1 MARKTIAGFPGMAER
16 RALIQKLRNTGDEGS
31 IKPYLEAL
39 KTLDQLMEQYSKK
52 DIFDLARVLKEEDKQ
67 HLMTAVLDAAN
78 KGETFLADA
87 ERKGLLQEEVPLLAE
102 QMQELLSTD
111 YAALSAYDPAQPLSL
126 PELQEEA
133 RTLTVDFRGKKL
145 DVRSGASAERI
156 PMTVTDADGSKRR
169 GFFSKA
175 RYVNIETE
183 YQKAIA
189 KAKEF
194 CNEAGKKALGGM
206 LNKIKTSLSGLKNY
220 VEESKRDDLAL
231 ATAAVNANPKKA
243 HGWSKELLKSYKVP
257 VKNVPDKALAVLDDF
272 FASQKKSASN
282 QVGLN
287 DLKLKNGVRLDNR
300 NSAMSAVADLLGTP
314 RLLARSTPMRFLEE
328 DGRESEGTFME
339 YADGVDLQRS
349 GTDNR
354 KPYAQVADEPFI
366 ESDNPLIKQLS
377 DMQVLDYLCGNVDRH
392 GANLVYQI
400 DQAGKIIGV
409 QGIDNDSSFGRFSD
423 QKEKVN
429 RMYGLDQMGVMSA
442 GMAEK
447 LENLTPEMLKL
458 SLRGYGLEKEDVEAA
473 CKRLNDVKLR
483 IKNANKLGDI
493 ETGFPKLE
501 KGKLNI
507 ISDASIGKLNV
518 KYLKDQCGETLLSA
532 VTDTLKA
539 DLKIA
544 RDNGFTR
551 KYYMDHPNEFAPP
564 AAPQEIATT
573 ARRFTAGGMA
583 DALGET
589 ARLLKNEATGFDLSK
604 YTGYWTRS
612 SGAFRDM
619 VRAASAAAKIQD
631 RLAKTFARNPDRQKL
646 LRDDEA
652 VQAEKLLSDNAMELL
667 ERQTNQYLQRK
678 MTQRG
683 AVDHQDLLEKANGEY
698 ERKRI
703 EYALKMHDAVQTYK
717 RLDDPSA
724 KEEQTERNIVET
736 RIQAK
741 EQRKQAAEEGIGA
754 KNL

>member
-1 MARKTIAGFPGMAER
+1 MARKTVAGFPGMAER
-16 RALIQKLRNTGDEGS
+16 RDLIKKLRNTGDEAS

-39 KTLDQLMEQYSKK
+39 KTLDQLMEEFSQNDVFGLS
-52 DIFDLARVLKEEDKQ
+52 RVLTEGDKQ
-67 HLMTAVLDAAN
+67 RLMTAVLNAAN
-78 KGETFLADA
+78 MGETFLADA
-87 ERKGLLQEEVPLLAE
+87 ESKGLLEEEVPRLAE

-133 RTLTVDFRGKKL
+133 RTLTVDFRGRKL
-145 DVRSGASAERI
+145 DVRSGASASRI
-156 PMTVTDADGSKRR
+156 PMTVADADGSKRR
-169 GFFSKA
+169 GFFTKA
-175 RYVNIETE
+175 RYVNIESE

-194 CNEAGKKALGGM
+194 CNENGKKALNGM
-206 LNKIKTSLSGLKNY
+206 LNKIKAGLSGLKNY
-220 VEESKRDDLAL
+220 AEESKRDDLAL
-231 ATAAVNANPKKA
+231 ATAALHANPKKA
-243 HGWSKELLKSYKVP
+243 HGWSKDLLKTYKVP
-257 VKNVPDKALAVLDDF
+257 VKNIPDKALAVLDDF
-272 FASQKKSASN
+272 FASQKTSASN
-282 QVGLN
+282 QVSLN
-287 DLKLKNGVRLDNR
+287 DLKLKEGVRMDNR
-300 NSAMSAVADLLGTP
+300 NSAMSAVADLIGTP

-328 DGRESEGTFME
+328 DGSESEGTFME
-339 YADGVDLQRS
+339 YADGVDLQGG
-349 GTDNR
+349 GTDDR
-354 KPYAQVADEPFI
+354 KPYAQVADEPFV
-366 ESDNPLIKQLS
+366 ESDNPLIRQLA

-409 QGIDNDSSFGRFSD
+409 QGIDNDSSFGRFSN
-423 QKEKVN
+423 QKDSVN
-429 RMYGLDQMGVMSA
+429 RMFGLDQMVVMTA

-447 LENLTPEMLKL
+447 LKNLTPEMLKL
-458 SLRGYGLEKEDVEAA
+458 SLRGYGLEKSDVEAA
-473 CKRLNDVKLR
+473 CQRLEDVKLR
-483 IKNANKLGDI
+483 IRNANELGDI

-518 KYLKDQCGETLLSA
+518 NYLKEQCGGTLISA

-544 RDNGFTR
+544 RENGFDR
-551 KYYMDHPNEFAPP
+551 KYYKDHPNEFAPA
-564 AAPQEIATT
+564 AAPQEVSTT

-589 ARLLKNEATGFDLSK
+589 ARLLKNEATGFDLGK

-619 VRAASAAAKIQD
+619 VRAASAAAKVQD
-631 RLAKTFARNPDRQKL
+631 RLAKTFARDLDRQKL

-652 VQAEKLLSDNAMELL
+652 VHAEKLLSDNAMELL

-678 MTQRG
+678 MTQRR
-683 AVDHQDLLEKANGEY
+683 AVDHQDLLAKANGEY

-703 EYALKMHDAVQTYK
+703 AYALKMHEAVQTYK
-717 RLDDPSA
+717 RLDNPAA
-724 KEEQTERNIVET
+724 KEEQAERNIVET
-736 RIQAK
+736 RIQSK
-741 EQRKQAAEEGIGA
+741 EQRKQAPEEGIGVR
-754 KNL
+754 NP